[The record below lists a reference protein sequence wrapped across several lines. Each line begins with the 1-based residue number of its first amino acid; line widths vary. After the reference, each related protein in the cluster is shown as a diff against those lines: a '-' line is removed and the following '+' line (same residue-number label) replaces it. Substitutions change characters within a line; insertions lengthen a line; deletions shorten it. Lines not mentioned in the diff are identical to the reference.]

1 MTKLV
6 NLKDYK
12 NKKKIDKIVSDI
24 DKIVNIFTLTQ
35 KSLSFFKNYAVV
47 QEVISVIETN
57 KSLLLLHK
65 KKYSDIIE
73 AEKKK

>member
-1 MTKLV
+1 MSKLI

-12 NKKKIDKIVSDI
+12 NKKKMDKIVSDI

-35 KSLSFFKNYAVV
+35 KSLSFFKTYAVV
-47 QEVISVIETN
+47 QEVISIIETN